1 VDLVTGNRDKR
12 RRDRA
17 TDRGES
23 YRNGKHDN
31 GRTDFRDPD

>member
-1 VDLVTGNRDKR
+1 VDLVTGNRDNR

-17 TDRGES
+17 EARGES